1 MKRVGRWTW
10 MLLTL
15 LLLLCASVLAADE
28 KAYIELDETVEAVL
42 TNSDRMNFYL
52 DIPVDGMRMLV
63 DWQSEETCNIYISG
77 KTHDSANT
85 TNADGNTVLGVQKAG
100 EYTVTVYDNS
110 LKQGETR
117 NVRFMLREYK
127 NDEHEPNDVTPTEL
141 HDGDA
146 ISFTLDG
153 GDRDQFAFTTTKPGQ
168 DIALT
173 IGGFSYASRGRFDI
187 QWQNND
193 SLIVEKNGVYYLHT
207 GQPGRYIFTLNGWKN
222 NDSLSI
228 KRTMSV
234 QLLDG
239 DSHELNDTV
248 QTATSLPIG
257 TDETFSLGG
266 LGDEDWF
273 CFEAAPEDGQTKLYT
288 LRLLDFDLENP
299 ENVCYEIYAP
309 DGTVVISETAVS
321 SRHTRVFSCSQQG
334 QYAVRLYPNCRHEYN
349 YVYDVSIQRAALRI
363 RVEEGGD
370 DPYESN
376 DTWLDAAYIEPGQL
390 ISHVLSS
397 GDTDWFCFTA
407 SEDYMTVHIVSN
419 SGGSAGI
426 YTGQELAEY
435 GDDASCI
442 WGGNSNYKSFSNLYW
457 KLGEKG
463 LYYIKLI
470 GGSSE
475 AIRSTTI
482 SLIPPEAIENND
494 AWNRATPLYE
504 DVTQAFDISAYN
516 DTDWFCFT
524 VPEGAPQT
532 LLLNFN
538 TKTELLNPSYSEYV
552 YVKLYPKA
560 YFENRAGTIESDEV
574 RFGQKWNQTRF
585 QWNLDPGIYY
595 MQVKSR
601 NIETSWNWADILKLN
616 VCWKLIPRSSNNS
629 IAAAVPLTEKVWQ
642 DVWQKGYFS
651 IGEHKAGE
659 VVQIQRDEGGNES
672 KNYIYVYDADGKY
685 MKDSYYASFSFQIPA
700 DGVYYLDVPA
710 SAKFSENEPTRT
722 TRVRYYTH
730 NDKIG
735 AAESVT
741 MRPNESV
748 FLDVWF
754 SPDISLSVESEVEN
768 LTYDRE
774 TGYLTAPDTTEGSA
788 DLVFSNGYP
797 EGDERRIEAVTH
809 VIWSENPLSGISIS
823 NAPQSLSV
831 GSSVQLEAAVTP
843 DDYIGRVSWE
853 SSDTSVLRV
862 LSNGKVVAVGQ
873 GEAVITASIGEATS
887 SVTITVTGEQPGES
901 GLTGVSLDRYTLTL
915 YAGEEAEQLT
925 ATLKPEGTE
934 AAIHWTSSNQT
945 AATVSQDGKITPLA
959 AGVTVVTAAA
969 GDYRAS
975 CIVTVQPKRV
985 RVTGIRFDEPT
996 HTLMMGSTVTLQPII
1011 APDDATVKNLTW
1023 VSSDEQTATVSRT
1036 GIVTA
1041 LSVGETTIT
1050 ATTVDGGY
1058 SAEIKIIVTAA
1069 AQLGDVNG
1077 DGYIDAADAL
1087 LCLRASVGL
1096 ITLTPEQEAA
1106 ADVNHDGLIDAGDA
1120 ILILRY
1126 DARLIPSLN

>member
-15 LLLLCASVLAADE
+15 LLLLCTTAFAKTIECGS
-28 KAYIELDETVEAVL
+28 IELEQPVEVTFEDYNTLQYTL
-42 TNSDRMNFYL
+42 TAP
-52 DIPVDGMRMLV
+52 IDGTRVKVEWL
-63 DWQSEETCNIYISG
+63 SENKNDAWLSINYS
-77 KTHDSANT
+77 SASSTDGIFTLKKEKNT
-85 TNADGNTVLGVQKAG
+85 IQVGPTSSNLFPLT
-100 EYTVTVYDNS
+100 
-110 LKQGETR
+110 
-117 NVRFMLREYK
+117 VRFVLHEYR
-127 NDEHEPNDVTPTEL
+127 NDEQEPNDVIPTEL
-141 HDGDA
+141 HDGD
-146 ISFTLDG
+146 SVKFVLDD
-153 GDRDQFAFTTTKPGQ
+153 GDKDCFSITTEKPGQ

-173 IGGFSYASRGRFDI
+173 FSGFYYADRTAFYL
-187 QWQNND
+187 NC
-193 SLIVEKNGVYYLHT
+193 LNGYVDKITGNGTIYLHT
-207 GQPGRYIFTLNGWKN
+207 TEPGTHSF
-222 NDSLSI
+222 SLSS
-228 KRTMSV
+228 MSKSNDV
-234 QLLDG
+234 SRSMEIHLLEG
-239 DSHELNDTV
+239 DENEPNDTKE
-248 QTATSLPIG
+248 TATPLPIG
-257 TDETFSLGG
+257 TDATFSYGG
-266 LGDEDWF
+266 YGDADWF
-273 CFEAAPEDGQTKLYT
+273 SFEAVPEDGQEKLYT
-288 LRLLDFDLENP
+288 LRLLDFDPENP
-299 ENVCYEIYAP
+299 QSVSYTIYAP
-309 DGTVVISETAVS
+309 DGTQIADGIAIS
-321 SRHTRVFSCSQQG
+321 SRHMYTRVFPCSQQG
-334 QYAVRLYPNCRHEYN
+334 QYTIKLLGSRR
-349 YVYDVSIQRAALRI
+349 ALRI

-376 DTWLDAAYIEPGQL
+376 DTWLDAAYIEPGQR
-390 ISHVLSS
+390 ISHVLNS
-397 GDTDWFCFTA
+397 GDTDWFCFTVP
-407 SEDYMTVHIVSN
+407 EDHMTLYFSSDCN
-419 SGGSAGI
+419 GI
-426 YTGQELAEY
+426 ESTLYTGQALAEY
-435 GDDASCI
+435 GDTA
-442 WGGNSNYKSFSNLYW
+442 KSIYTNEYSRFYW

-463 LYYIKLI
+463 LYYIKLK

-475 AIRSTTI
+475 KICSTMI
-482 SLIPPEAIENND
+482 SLLPPDEIEDND
-494 AWNRATPLYE
+494 TWYRATPLYE
-504 DVTQAFDISAYN
+504 DFVQAFDFSAPN
-516 DTDWFCFT
+516 DKEWFRFT
-524 VPEGAPQT
+524 VPEGDPKV
-532 LLLNFN
+532 LLLDA
-538 TKTELLNPSYSEYV
+538 TRTDSSASV
-552 YVKLYPKA
+552 YFYLYREA
-560 YFENRAGTIESDEV
+560 YFNAQDDSMFDSFIVSSSKPTISVRRSWNLEPGTYYLNAKTSSSQRVPTMSIGYKILPQLDNNTIE
-574 RFGQKWNQTRF
+574 T
-585 QWNLDPGIYY
+585 
-595 MQVKSR
+595 
-601 NIETSWNWADILKLN
+601 
-616 VCWKLIPRSSNNS
+616 
-629 IAAAVPLTEKVWQ
+629 AVPLTEKVWQ

-659 VVQIQRDEGGNES
+659 VVQIQRDEGGNEPKS
-672 KNYIYVYDADGKY
+672 NIYVYDTDGK
-685 MKDSYYASFSFQIPA
+685 SIASSGYASFSFQIPA
-700 DGVYYLDVPA
+700 DGVYYLRVPA
-710 SAKFSENEPTRT
+710 SIKFSENEPTRT
-722 TRVRYYTH
+722 TRIRYYTH
-730 NDKIG
+730 NDEIG
-735 AAESVT
+735 AADTIT

-774 TGYLTAPDTTEGSA
+774 TGYLTAPNTPEGSA

-797 EGDERRIEAVTH
+797 EGDEKRVEAVTH
-809 VIWSENPLSGISIS
+809 VIWSENPLSDISIS
-823 NAPQSLSV
+823 NAPQSLPV
-831 GSSVQLEAAVTP
+831 GSSVQLEAAVSP
-843 DDYIGRVSWE
+843 EDYICHISWK

-934 AAIHWTSSNQT
+934 ATIRWTSSNQT
-945 AATVSQDGKITPLA
+945 AATVSQDGKITPLS

>member
-15 LLLLCASVLAADE
+15 LLLLCTTAFAKTIECGS
-28 KAYIELDETVEAVL
+28 IELEQPVEVTIEDDNMLRYILTFPVSGMRVTVEWLSENENDARL
-42 TNSDRMNFYL
+42 YL
-52 DIPVDGMRMLV
+52 NNKSVSSTGGIFTLNK
-63 DWQSEETCNIYISG
+63 E
-77 KTHDSANT
+77 NT
-85 TNADGNTVLGVQKAG
+85 IKLCAAPAAELP
-100 EYTVTVYDNS
+100 VTV
-110 LKQGETR
+110 
-117 NVRFMLREYK
+117 RFALHEYR
-127 NDEHEPNDVTPTEL
+127 NDEQEPNDVIPTEL
-141 HDGDA
+141 HDGD
-146 ISFTLDG
+146 SVKFVLDRGDKDCFTIK
-153 GDRDQFAFTTTKPGQ
+153 TEKPGQ

-173 IGGFSYASRGRFDI
+173 FGGFNYADKTKFNLNWDKTEY
-187 QWQNND
+187 
-193 SLIVEKNGVYYLHT
+193 LISKNGTAFFHATEPGVY
-207 GQPGRYIFTLNGWKN
+207 GF
-222 NDSLSI
+222 SLSI
-228 KRTMSV
+228 TNESKDVSRSMEV
-234 QLLDG
+234 HLLDG
-239 DSHELNDTV
+239 DENELNDTKE
-248 QTATSLPIG
+248 TATPLPIG
-257 TDETFSLGG
+257 TDAAFSIGG
-266 LGDEDWF
+266 INDEDWF
-273 CFEAAPEDGQTKLYT
+273 SFEAVPEEGKSKLYT
-288 LRLLDFDLENP
+288 LRLLDFDFENP
-299 ENVCYEIYAP
+299 ESVCYEIYAP
-309 DGTVVISETAVS
+309 DGTVAVSETAVS

-334 QYAVRLYPNCRHEYN
+334 QYAVRLYLK
-349 YVYDVSIQRAALRI
+349 YVYNSSKYHASIQRAALRI

-390 ISHVLSS
+390 ISHVLPS
-397 GDTDWFCFTA
+397 GDADWFCFTVP
-407 SEDYMTVHIVSN
+407 EDHMTLHVS
-419 SGGSAGI
+419 SDCAGI
-426 YTGQELAEY
+426 MSAVFSGQTLAEDGDSANEIWHKDGY
-435 GDDASCI
+435 GLIA
-442 WGGNSNYKSFSNLYW
+442 KSASNLYW

-463 LYYIKLI
+463 LYYIKLF

-475 AIRSTTI
+475 KIYSTTI
-482 SLIPPEAIENND
+482 SLIPPEAIEDND
-494 AWNRATPLYE
+494 VWYRATPLYE
-504 DVTQAFDISAYN
+504 EVTQAFDISAPN
-516 DTDWFCFT
+516 DPDWFCFT
-524 VPEGAPQT
+524 VPEGSGKT
-532 LLLNFN
+532 LLLDVA
-538 TKTELLNPSYSEYV
+538 KTDTGRQQDRVDFYLYREAYFSGQDDSNICSGFVYTTTQPYSERFSCN
-552 YVKLYPKA
+552 LEP
-560 YFENRAGTIESDEV
+560 GT
-574 RFGQKWNQTRF
+574 
-585 QWNLDPGIYY
+585 YY
-595 MQVKSR
+595 LSL
-601 NIETSWNWADILKLN
+601 E
-616 VCWKLIPRSSNNS
+616 NNS
-629 IAAAVPLTEKVWQ
+629 SSISRIQELSICYKLVPQLDNDTIATAAPLTERVWQ
-642 DVWQKGYFS
+642 DVWQAGYFS
-651 IGEHKAGE
+651 IGERKAGE
-659 VVQIQRDEGGNES
+659 VVQIQYDNRGS
-672 KNYIYVYDADGKY
+672 KPKEFIHVYDADGKEISS
-685 MKDSYYASFSFQIPA
+685 SYRANLNFRIPT
-700 DGVYYLDVPA
+700 DGVYYLKAPECDVNVNA
-710 SAKFSENEPTRT
+710 ENEPMHLAHI
-722 TRVRYYTH
+722 RYYTH

-735 AAESVT
+735 AVESVT

-748 FLDVWF
+748 FLDLWF
-754 SPDISLSVESEVEN
+754 SPDVSFSDKSEAEN
-768 LTYDRE
+768 LTYNWS
-774 TGYLTAPDTTEGSA
+774 TGYLTAPNTPEGSA

-797 EGDERRIEAVTH
+797 EGDEKRVEAVTH
-809 VIWSENPLSGISIS
+809 VIWSENPLSDISIS
-823 NAPQSLSV
+823 NAPQSLPV

-862 LSNGKVVAVGQ
+862 LSNGMVAAVGQ
-873 GEAVITASIGEATS
+873 GKAVITASVGSAS
-887 SVTITVTGEQPGES
+887 ASLPITVSAKQPSEF

-934 AAIHWTSSNQT
+934 ATIRWTSSNQT
-945 AATVSQDGKITPLA
+945 AATVSQDGKVTPLS

>member
-15 LLLLCASVLAADE
+15 LLLLCGTVFAANE
-28 KAYIELDETVEAVL
+28 KTYIELDQPVEL
-42 TNSDRMNFYL
+42 TFSDSVSRYELYL
-52 DIPVDGMRMLV
+52 DVPVAGTRLLLDSQSF
-63 DWQSEETCNIYISG
+63 DWNSNSTGFYIGGSNSAYVAG
-77 KTHDSANT
+77 KRIFSVNE
-85 TNADGNTVLGVQKAG
+85 AG
-100 EYTVTVYDNS
+100 EQLVLVSYYN
-110 LKQGETR
+110 LKQGETQ
-117 NVRFMLREYK
+117 NVQFTLREYK
-127 NDEHEPNDVTPTEL
+127 NDAQEPNDVTPTEL

-187 QWQNND
+187 QWQNNN

-207 GQPGRYIFTLNGWKN
+207 GQPGRYIFTLNGRN

-273 CFEAAPEDGQTKLYT
+273 CFEAAPEDGQAKLYT
-288 LRLLDFDLENP
+288 LRLLDFDFENP

-309 DGTVVISETAVS
+309 DGTVVASKTEVS

-334 QYAVRLYPNCRHEYN
+334 QYAVRLYPKYQYN
-349 YVYDVSIQRAALRI
+349 ASVQRAALRI
-363 RVEEGGD
+363 RVEEGGA

-397 GDTDWFCFTA
+397 GDADWFCFTVP
-407 SEDYMTVHIVSN
+407 EDHMTLHVS
-419 SGGSAGI
+419 SDCKGRAMV
-426 YTGQELAEY
+426 YTGQALAEAGE
-435 GDDASCI
+435 GDNGI
-442 WGGNSNYKSFSNLYW
+442 WEENYPKSAANLYW
-457 KLGEKG
+457 KLDEKG
-463 LYYIKLI
+463 LYYIKLY

-475 AIRSTTI
+475 KIRSTTI
-482 SLIPPEAIENND
+482 SLIPPEAIEDND
-494 AWNRATPLYE
+494 TWYRATPLYE
-504 DVTQAFDISAYN
+504 EVTQAFDIYASN

-524 VPEGAPQT
+524 VPEDSQKV
-532 LLLNFN
+532 LLLNVA
-538 TKTELLNPSYSEYV
+538 KTDTGDTYEHVNFS
-552 YVKLYPKA
+552 LYRKA
-560 YFENRAGTIESDEV
+560 YFENQDDGSVEGFSMYS
-574 RFGQKWNQTRF
+574 GKQPGLQKYF
-585 QWNLDPGIYY
+585 WNLEPGTYY
-595 MQVKSR
+595 LSAYYDSSYVSR
-601 NIETSWNWADILKLN
+601 VQKLSI
-616 VCWKLIPRSSNNS
+616 CYKLVPQLNNDT
-629 IAAAVPLTEKVWQ
+629 IAAAAPLTEKVWQ
-642 DVWQKGYFS
+642 DVWQTGYFS

-659 VVQIQRDEGGNES
+659 IVQIQRDEGGS
-672 KNYIYVYDADGKY
+672 KPNDSIYVYDADAQIIT
-685 MKDSYYASFSFQIPA
+685 SSRRANFSFRVPA
-700 DGVYYLDVPA
+700 DGVYYLYVPA
-710 SAKFSENEPTRT
+710 SVKYSENESVRT

-730 NDKIG
+730 NDEIG
-735 AAESVT
+735 AVESVT
-741 MRPNESV
+741 MRPNESA
-748 FLDVWF
+748 FLDLWF
-754 SPDISLSVESEVEN
+754 SADTKLSVKSEVEN
-768 LTYDRE
+768 LTYDLE
-774 TGYLTAPDTTEGSA
+774 TGYLTTPDTPEGNA

-797 EGDERRIEAVTH
+797 EGDERWIEAVMH
-809 VIWSENPLSGISIS
+809 VIWSEKMLSDVSIS

-831 GSSVQLEAAVTP
+831 GSSAQLEAAVTP
-843 DDYIGRVSWE
+843 DDYIGHICWE

-873 GEAVITASIGEATS
+873 GEAVITASIGECTS

-934 AAIHWTSSNQT
+934 ATIRWTSSNQT
-945 AATVSQDGKITPLA
+945 AATVSQDGKVTPLS

-975 CIVTVQPKRV
+975 CIVTVQPERV

-1106 ADVNHDGLIDAGDA
+1106 ADVNHDGLVDAGDA

-1126 DARLIPSLN
+1126 DARLIPNLN

>member
-1 MKRVGRWTW
+1 MKQVGRWTW

-15 LLLLCASVLAADE
+15 LLLLCGTVLAAAPE
-28 KAYIELDETVEAVL
+28 RTSIELEQPIEMTFEEDGIFRYTL
-42 TNSDRMNFYL
+42 TAP
-52 DIPVDGMRMLV
+52 IDGMR
-63 DWQSEETCNIYISG
+63 
-77 KTHDSANT
+77 
-85 TNADGNTVLGVQKAG
+85 VQVEWLTESKDF
-100 EYTVTVYDNS
+100 TS
-110 LKQGETR
+110 LKIAGRTAYGTNGIYNLGEHGEKNVDLSASSSAKFPMT
-117 NVRFMLREYK
+117 VRFVLHEYR
-127 NDEHEPNDVTPTEL
+127 NDEQEPNDVIPTEL
-141 HDGDA
+141 HDGDIVKFA
-146 ISFTLDG
+146 LDYSDWDSFVI
-153 GDRDQFAFTTTKPGQ
+153 TTDKPGQ
-168 DIALT
+168 DISLT
-173 IGGFSYASRGRFDI
+173 FGGFNYADRTVFRLHWNGSYDI
-187 QWQNND
+187 Q
-193 SLIVEKNGVYYLHT
+193 KNGTIFLHT
-207 GQPGRYIFTLNGWKN
+207 AQPGAHHFDLDMTASKDISRSMEI
-222 NDSLSI
+222 
-228 KRTMSV
+228 R
-234 QLLDG
+234 LLDG
-239 DSHELNDTV
+239 DENELNDTKE
-248 QTATSLPIG
+248 TATPLPIG
-257 TDETFSLGG
+257 TDAAFSIGG
-266 LGDEDWF
+266 IGDADWF
-273 CFEAAPEDGQTKLYT
+273 SFEAVPEEGQSKFYT
-288 LRLLDFDLENP
+288 LRLL
-299 ENVCYEIYAP
+299 NVEPGKTEEITYEVYAP
-309 DGTVVISETAVS
+309 DGTVVASKVISPRH
-321 SRHTRVFSCSQQG
+321 SRILSCSQQG
-334 QYAVRLYPNCRHEYN
+334 QYTIKLSAKGSN
-349 YVYDVSIQRAALRI
+349 IQRVPLRI

-390 ISHVLSS
+390 ISHVL
-397 GDTDWFCFTA
+397 
-407 SEDYMTVHIVSN
+407 N
-419 SGGSAGI
+419 SG
-426 YTGQELAEY
+426 
-435 GDDASCI
+435 
-442 WGGNSNYKSFSNLYW
+442 
-457 KLGEKG
+457 
-463 LYYIKLI
+463 
-470 GGSSE
+470 
-475 AIRSTTI
+475 
-482 SLIPPEAIENND
+482 
-494 AWNRATPLYE
+494 
-504 DVTQAFDISAYN
+504 

-524 VPEGAPQT
+524 VPEDHMTLHVSSDCAGIQAMVYTGQALVEYGDKAKSVWHEDSFGRKSASNFYWKFEEKGLYYIELTGGSSERICSTTISLIPPEEIEDNDVWYHATPLYEDFTQAFDISALNDMDWFRFT
-532 LLLNFN
+532 VPEGDQKVLLLNVS
-538 TKTELLNPSYSEYV
+538 KTDTGKKGDPV
-552 YVKLYPKA
+552 YFKLYREA
-560 YFENRAGTIESDEV
+560 YFDNQDDGSLYKFDIASSTSKTTKNYAWDLEPGTYYLSVGNTRSTSSPSRI
-574 RFGQKWNQTRF
+574 QKF
-585 QWNLDPGIYY
+585 
-595 MQVKSR
+595 
-601 NIETSWNWADILKLN
+601 NIHYKLA
-616 VCWKLIPRSSNNS
+616 PRLNNDT
-629 IAAAVPLTEKVWQ
+629 IATAAPLTEEEWQ

-659 VVQIQRDEGGNES
+659 VVQIQRDEGGDRLGE
-672 KNYIYVYDADGKY
+672 YTVIYNADGQSIAST
-685 MKDSYYASFSFQIPA
+685 DNGSYSFRIPT
-700 DGVYYLDVPA
+700 DGVYYLRVPA
-710 SAKFSENEPTRT
+710 SVKFSENEPTRT

-730 NDKIG
+730 NDEIG
-735 AAESVT
+735 AADTIT

-774 TGYLTAPDTTEGSA
+774 TGYLTAPNTPEGSA

-797 EGDERRIEAVTH
+797 EGDEKRVEAVTH
-809 VIWSENPLSGISIS
+809 VIWSENPLSDISIS
-823 NAPQSLSV
+823 NAPQSLPV
-831 GSSVQLEAAVTP
+831 GSSVQLEAAVSP
-843 DDYIGRVSWE
+843 EDYICHISWK

-934 AAIHWTSSNQT
+934 ATIRWTSSNQT
-945 AATVSQDGKITPLA
+945 AATVSQDGKITPLS

-1087 LCLRASVGL
+1087 LCLRTSVGL
-1096 ITLTPEQEAA
+1096 IMLTPEQEAA

>member
-1 MKRVGRWTW
+1 MFRFA
-10 MLLTL
+10 L
-15 LLLLCASVLAADE
+15 
-28 KAYIELDETVEAVL
+28 
-42 TNSDRMNFYL
+42 
-52 DIPVDGMRMLV
+52 
-63 DWQSEETCNIYISG
+63 
-77 KTHDSANT
+77 H
-85 TNADGNTVLGVQKAG
+85 
-100 EYTVTVYDNS
+100 EY
-110 LKQGETR
+110 R
-117 NVRFMLREYK
+117 
-127 NDEHEPNDVTPTEL
+127 NDEQEPNDVIPTEL
-141 HDGDA
+141 HDGD
-146 ISFTLDG
+146 SVKFVLDG
-153 GDRDQFAFTTTKPGQ
+153 GDTDRFTITTEKPGQ

-173 IGGFSYASRGRFDI
+173 FSGFNYADRTAFSLFWNRGWKI
-187 QWQNND
+187 
-193 SLIVEKNGVYYLHT
+193 EKNGTVFLHA
-207 GQPGRYIFTLNGWKN
+207 GEPGAYQF
-222 NDSLSI
+222 SLYKSGSGEI
-228 KRTMSV
+228 SRSLEIH
-234 QLLDG
+234 LLDG
-239 DSHELNDTV
+239 DENELNDTKE
-248 QTATSLPIG
+248 TATPLPIG
-257 TDETFSLGG
+257 TDAAFSIGG
-266 LGDEDWF
+266 INDEDWF
-273 CFEAAPEDGQTKLYT
+273 SFEAVPEDGQAKLYT
-288 LRLLDFDLENP
+288 LRLLDFDFENP
-299 ENVCYEIYAP
+299 EIVCYEIYAP
-309 DGTVVISETAVS
+309 DGNVVVPETEIS
-321 SRHTRVFSCSQQG
+321 SRHARVLSCSQQG
-334 QYAVRLYPNCRHEYN
+334 QYAVRLYPKEKYDYYSEKYN
-349 YVYDVSIQRAALRI
+349 VSIQRAALRI

-475 AIRSTTI
+475 KICSTMI
-482 SLIPPEAIENND
+482 SLLPLDEIEDND
-494 AWNRATPLYE
+494 VWYRATPLYE
-504 DVTQAFDISAYN
+504 DFTQAFDISAHN
-516 DTDWFCFT
+516 DMDWFRFT
-524 VPEGAPQT
+524 VPEGDQKV
-532 LLLNFN
+532 LRLNVS
-538 TKTELLNPSYSEYV
+538 KTDTGEQYEYMYFELYRE
-552 YVKLYPKA
+552 A
-560 YFENRAGTIESDEV
+560 YFDNQDDGSLYKFDIASSTSKTTKNYAWDLEPGTYYLSVGNTRSTSSPSRI
-574 RFGQKWNQTRF
+574 QKF
-585 QWNLDPGIYY
+585 
-595 MQVKSR
+595 
-601 NIETSWNWADILKLN
+601 NIHYKLA
-616 VCWKLIPRSSNNS
+616 PRLNNDT
-629 IAAAVPLTEKVWQ
+629 IATAAPLTEEEWQ

-659 VVQIQRDEGGNES
+659 VVQIQRDEGGDRLGE
-672 KNYIYVYDADGKY
+672 YTVIYNADGQSIAST
-685 MKDSYYASFSFQIPA
+685 DNGSYSFRIPT
-700 DGVYYLDVPA
+700 DGVYYLRVPA
-710 SAKFSENEPTRT
+710 SVKFSENEPTRT

-730 NDKIG
+730 NDEIG
-735 AAESVT
+735 AADTIT

-774 TGYLTAPDTTEGSA
+774 TGYLTAPNTPEGSA

-797 EGDERRIEAVTH
+797 EGDEKRVEAVTH
-809 VIWSENPLSGISIS
+809 VIWSENPLSDISIS
-823 NAPQSLSV
+823 NAPQSLPV
-831 GSSVQLEAAVTP
+831 GSSVQLEAAVSP
-843 DDYIGRVSWE
+843 EDYICHISWK

-934 AAIHWTSSNQT
+934 ATIRWTSSNQT
-945 AATVSQDGKITPLA
+945 AATVSQDGKITPLS

-969 GDYRAS
+969 VDYRAS

-1087 LCLRASVGL
+1087 LCLRTSVGL
-1096 ITLTPEQEAA
+1096 IMLTPEQEAA

>member
-15 LLLLCASVLAADE
+15 LLLLCGTVLAANA
-28 KAYIELDETVEAVL
+28 KTYIELDKPVEETL
-42 TNSDRMNFYL
+42 TSTWNSRDRYL
-52 DIPVDGMRMLV
+52 NVPVDGMRIMV
-63 DWQSEETCNIYISG
+63 DWQSEDTCDIFMKGCGSSYVQD
-77 KTHDSANT
+77 KLVFSA
-85 TNADGNTVLGVQKAG
+85 KEAG
-100 EYTVTVYDNS
+100 EYYVDIHDYS
-110 LKQGETR
+110 LKDGAKKDI
-117 NVRFMLREYK
+117 RFTLHEYK
-127 NDEHEPNDVTPTEL
+127 NDAQEPNDVIPTEL

-153 GDRDQFAFTTTKPGQ
+153 GDRDKFAITTTKSGQ

-173 IGGFSYASRGRFDI
+173 IGGFSYASRDTFDI
-187 QWQNND
+187 EWQDNAGRV
-193 SLIVEKNGVYYLHT
+193 VEKNGVYYLHA
-207 GQPGRYIFTLNGWKN
+207 GQPGRYIFTLKERSNR
-222 NDSLSI
+222 SPSI
-228 KRTMSV
+228 TRTMSV

-239 DSHELNDTV
+239 DGHELNDTA
-248 QTATSLPIG
+248 QTATPLPIG
-257 TDETFSLGG
+257 TDETFTLGG
-266 LGDEDWF
+266 IGDEDWF

-321 SRHTRVFSCSQQG
+321 SRHARVLSCSQQG
-334 QYAVRLYPNCRHEYN
+334 QYAVRLYPK
-349 YVYDVSIQRAALRI
+349 YVYNSSKYYASIQRAALRI

-390 ISHVLSS
+390 VSHVLSS
-397 GDTDWFCFTA
+397 GDTDWFCFTVPEDHMTLHVSSDCAGVFA
-407 SEDYMTVHIVSN
+407 SV
-419 SGGSAGI
+419 
-426 YTGQELAEY
+426 YTGQDLAEY
-435 GDDASCI
+435 GESAKTI
-442 WGGNSNYKSFSNLYW
+442 WSETSKRANNLYW
-457 KLGEKG
+457 KLDEKG
-463 LYYIKLI
+463 LYYIRLSN
-470 GGSSE
+470 GSSE
-475 AIRSTTI
+475 KICSTTI
-482 SLIPPEAIENND
+482 SLIPPEAIEDND
-494 AWNRATPLYE
+494 AWYRATPLYE
-504 DVTQAFDISAYN
+504 EFTQAFDISAPN
-516 DTDWFCFT
+516 DIDWFCFT
-524 VPEGAPQT
+524 VPEGSLIT
-532 LLLNFN
+532 LLLNI
-538 TKTELLNPSYSEYV
+538 TKVESGSGSSGV
-552 YVKLYPKA
+552 SLYRKA
-560 YFENRAGTIESDEV
+560 YFDGQDDKCIQWWGTYEGSTMKANALE
-574 RFGQKWNQTRF
+574 
-585 QWNLDPGIYY
+585 PGIYY
-595 MQVKSR
+595 
-601 NIETSWNWADILKLN
+601 LKVAAHSFENRQKFSICYKLVPQLN
-616 VCWKLIPRSSNNS
+616 NDT
-629 IAAAVPLTEKVWQ
+629 IAAATSLTERVWQ
-642 DVWQKGYFS
+642 AVWQTGYFS

-659 VVQIQRDEGGNES
+659 VVQIQRDEGGNEP
-672 KNYIYVYDADGKY
+672 KNNIYVYDADGKRIE
-685 MKDSYYASFSFQIPA
+685 SSGYASFSFRIPA
-700 DGVYYLDVPA
+700 DGVYFLKIPEFDIHLNA
-710 SAKFSENEPTRT
+710 ENEPMRT
-722 TRVRYYTH
+722 MRIRYYTH

-735 AAESVT
+735 AAESIA

-748 FLDVWF
+748 FLDLWF
-754 SPDISLSVESEVEN
+754 SPEISSRLEVESEDEA
-768 LTYDRE
+768 LTYDSK
-774 TGYLTAPDTTEGSA
+774 TGYLTAPNTPEGSA

-809 VIWSENPLSGISIS
+809 VIWSENPLSDISIS
-823 NAPQSLSV
+823 NAPQSLPV

-853 SSDTSVLRV
+853 SSDPSVLRV

-934 AAIHWTSSNQT
+934 ATIRWTSSNQT
-945 AATVSQDGKITPLA
+945 AATVSQDGKVTPLA
-959 AGVTVVTAAA
+959 AGITVVTAAA

-1087 LCLRASVGL
+1087 LCLRTSVGL
-1096 ITLTPEQEAA
+1096 IMLTPEQEAA

>member
-15 LLLLCASVLAADE
+15 LLLLCTTAFAKTIECGS
-28 KAYIELDETVEAVL
+28 IELEQPVEVTFDAYNTLQYTL
-42 TNSDRMNFYL
+42 TAP
-52 DIPVDGMRMLV
+52 IDGTRVKVEWL
-63 DWQSEETCNIYISG
+63 SENKNDAWLTINYS
-77 KTHDSANT
+77 SASSTDGIFTLKKEKNT
-85 TNADGNTVLGVQKAG
+85 IQVGPASSNLFPLT
-100 EYTVTVYDNS
+100 
-110 LKQGETR
+110 
-117 NVRFMLREYK
+117 VRFALHEYR
-127 NDEHEPNDVTPTEL
+127 NDEQEPNDVIPTEL
-141 HDGDA
+141 HDGD
-146 ISFTLDG
+146 SVKFVLDG
-153 GDRDQFAFTTTKPGQ
+153 GDTDRFTITTEKPGQ

-173 IGGFSYASRGRFDI
+173 FSGFNYADRTAFSLFWNRGWKI
-187 QWQNND
+187 
-193 SLIVEKNGVYYLHT
+193 EKNGTVFLHA
-207 GQPGRYIFTLNGWKN
+207 GEPGAYQF
-222 NDSLSI
+222 SLYKSGSGEI
-228 KRTMSV
+228 SRSLEIH
-234 QLLDG
+234 LLDG
-239 DSHELNDTV
+239 DENELNDTKE
-248 QTATSLPIG
+248 TATPLPIG
-257 TDETFSLGG
+257 TDAAFSIGG
-266 LGDEDWF
+266 INDEDWF
-273 CFEAAPEDGQTKLYT
+273 SFEAVPEDGQAKLYT
-288 LRLLDFDLENP
+288 LRLLDFDFENP
-299 ENVCYEIYAP
+299 EIVCYEIYAP
-309 DGTVVISETAVS
+309 DGNVVVPETEIS
-321 SRHTRVFSCSQQG
+321 SRHARVLSCSQQG
-334 QYAVRLYPNCRHEYN
+334 QYAVRLYPKEKYDYYSEKYN
-349 YVYDVSIQRAALRI
+349 VSIQRAALRI

-475 AIRSTTI
+475 KICSTMI
-482 SLIPPEAIENND
+482 SLLPLDEIEDND
-494 AWNRATPLYE
+494 VWYRATPLYE
-504 DVTQAFDISAYN
+504 DFTQAFDISAHN
-516 DTDWFCFT
+516 DMDWFRFT
-524 VPEGAPQT
+524 VPEGDQKV
-532 LLLNFN
+532 LRLNVS
-538 TKTELLNPSYSEYV
+538 KTDTGEQYEYMYFELYRE
-552 YVKLYPKA
+552 A
-560 YFENRAGTIESDEV
+560 YFDNQDDGSLYKFDIASSTSKTTKNYAWDLEPGTYYLSVGNTRSTSSPSRI
-574 RFGQKWNQTRF
+574 QKF
-585 QWNLDPGIYY
+585 
-595 MQVKSR
+595 
-601 NIETSWNWADILKLN
+601 NIHYKLA
-616 VCWKLIPRSSNNS
+616 PRLNNDT
-629 IAAAVPLTEKVWQ
+629 IATAAPLTEEEWQ

-659 VVQIQRDEGGNES
+659 VVQIQRDEGGDRLGE
-672 KNYIYVYDADGKY
+672 YTVIYNSDGQSIAST
-685 MKDSYYASFSFQIPA
+685 DNGSYSFRIPT
-700 DGVYYLDVPA
+700 DGVYYLRVPA
-710 SAKFSENEPTRT
+710 SVKFSENEPTRT

-730 NDKIG
+730 NDEIG
-735 AAESVT
+735 AADTIT

-774 TGYLTAPDTTEGSA
+774 TGYLTAPNTPEGSA

-797 EGDERRIEAVTH
+797 EGDEKRVEAVTH
-809 VIWSENPLSGISIS
+809 VIWSENPLSDISIS
-823 NAPQSLSV
+823 NAPQSLPV
-831 GSSVQLEAAVTP
+831 GSSVQLEAAVSP
-843 DDYIGRVSWE
+843 EDYICHISWK

-934 AAIHWTSSNQT
+934 ATIRWTSSNQT
-945 AATVSQDGKITPLA
+945 AATVSQDGKITPLS

-1087 LCLRASVGL
+1087 LCLRTSVGL
-1096 ITLTPEQEAA
+1096 IMLTPEQEAA

>member
-15 LLLLCASVLAADE
+15 LLLLCTTAFAKTIECGS
-28 KAYIELDETVEAVL
+28 IELEQPVEVALVSYDAYQYTL
-42 TNSDRMNFYL
+42 TAPIDGTRVKVEWLSDNKHLVKLYINGEQVSTTGGFYTL
-52 DIPVDGMRMLV
+52 HKENTIKVSPASSNLIPL
-63 DWQSEETCNIYISG
+63 T
-77 KTHDSANT
+77 
-85 TNADGNTVLGVQKAG
+85 
-100 EYTVTVYDNS
+100 
-110 LKQGETR
+110 
-117 NVRFMLREYK
+117 VRFVLHEHK
-127 NDEHEPNDVTPTEL
+127 NDEQEPNDVIPTEL
-141 HDGDA
+141 HDGD
-146 ISFTLDG
+146 SVKFVLDY
-153 GDRDQFAFTTTKPGQ
+153 GDKDWFSIKTEKPGQ

-173 IGGFSYASRGRFDI
+173 FSGFYYADKASFYLRG
-187 QWQNND
+187 NNAFCTID
-193 SLIVEKNGVYYLHT
+193 KNGTVFLHAGEPGAYQFYLSKSGSGEISRSMEIH
-207 GQPGRYIFTLNGWKN
+207 
-222 NDSLSI
+222 
-228 KRTMSV
+228 
-234 QLLDG
+234 LLVDG
-239 DSHELNDTV
+239 DENELNDTKE
-248 QTATSLPIG
+248 TATPLPIG
-257 TDETFSLGG
+257 TDAAFSIGG
-266 LGDEDWF
+266 IGDEDWF
-273 CFEAAPEDGQTKLYT
+273 SFEAVPEEGQSKLYT
-288 LRLLDFDLENP
+288 LRLL
-299 ENVCYEIYAP
+299 NVEPGKTEEINYEVYAP
-309 DGTVVISETAVS
+309 DGTVVASEVVS
-321 SRHTRVFSCSQQG
+321 PRHSRILSCNQQG
-334 QYAVRLYPNCRHEYN
+334 QYTIKLSAKGTN
-349 YVYDVSIQRAALRI
+349 IQRAALRI

-376 DTWLDAAYIEPGQL
+376 DTWLDAVYIEPGQL

-397 GDTDWFCFTA
+397 GDTDWFCFTVP
-407 SEDYMTVHIVSN
+407 EDYMTVHIVSD

-435 GDDASCI
+435 GDDANCI
-442 WGGNSNYKSFSNLYW
+442 WGGKSNYKGSSNLYW
-457 KLGEKG
+457 KLREKG

-482 SLIPPEAIENND
+482 SLIPPKEIENND
-494 AWNRATPLYE
+494 TWYRATPLYE
-504 DVTQAFDISAYN
+504 DVTQAFDISADN

-538 TKTELLNPSYSEYV
+538 TKTELLNTSYSEYV
-552 YVKLYPKA
+552 SVKLYPKA
-560 YFENRAGTIESDEV
+560 YFENQAGMIKSDQV
-574 RFGQKWNQTRF
+574 RIGQKWNQTRF
-585 QWNLDPGIYY
+585 QWNLEPGIYY

-601 NIETSWNWADILKLN
+601 SVDSSWNWADILKLN
-616 VCWKLIPRSSNNS
+616 VCWKLIPRSSNDS
-629 IAAAVPLTEKVWQ
+629 IAAAAPLTEKVWQ
-642 DVWQKGYFS
+642 DVWQEGYFS

-659 VVQIQRDEGGNES
+659 IIQIQRDEGGDS
-672 KNYIYVYDADGKY
+672 LGGFTSIYDADGKFVT
-685 MKDSYYASFSFQIPA
+685 DFDCGNFSFRIPA
-700 DGVYYLDVPA
+700 DGVYYFSVPA
-710 SAKFSENEPTRT
+710 SIKSSENAPMRT

-748 FLDVWF
+748 FLDLWF
-754 SPDISLSVESEVEN
+754 SPEISSRWEVEFKDEA
-768 LTYDRE
+768 LTYDSK
-774 TGYLTAPDTTEGSA
+774 TGYLTAPNTPEGGA

-797 EGDERRIEAVTH
+797 EGDEKRVEAVTH
-809 VIWSENPLSGISIS
+809 VIWSENPLSDFSIS
-823 NAPQSLSV
+823 NAPQSLPI

-934 AAIHWTSSNQT
+934 ATIRWTSSNQT
-945 AATVSQDGKITPLA
+945 AATVSQDGKVTPLS

>member
-15 LLLLCASVLAADE
+15 LLLLCTTAFAKTIECGS
-28 KAYIELDETVEAVL
+28 IELEQPVEVTLVGYNGYQYTL
-42 TNSDRMNFYL
+42 TAP
-52 DIPVDGMRMLV
+52 IDGMRVKVEWL
-63 DWQSEETCNIYISG
+63 SENEDAVQMKINGDIVSSTGEIYTLKEKNTIS
-77 KTHDSANT
+77 
-85 TNADGNTVLGVQKAG
+85 LGVKSPG
-100 EYTVTVYDNS
+100 VTV
-110 LKQGETR
+110 
-117 NVRFMLREYK
+117 RFVLHEHK
-127 NDEHEPNDVTPTEL
+127 NDEQEPNDVIPTEL
-141 HDGDA
+141 HDGD
-146 ISFTLDG
+146 SVKFVLDY
-153 GDRDQFAFTTTKPGQ
+153 GDKDWFSIKTEKPGQ

-173 IGGFSYASRGRFDI
+173 FSGFYYADRGSFYLSGDNANCTIDENGTVFLHAGEPGTYRFCLFMWQSKISRSMEI
-187 QWQNND
+187 
-193 SLIVEKNGVYYLHT
+193 H
-207 GQPGRYIFTLNGWKN
+207 
-222 NDSLSI
+222 
-228 KRTMSV
+228 
-234 QLLDG
+234 LLDG
-239 DSHELNDTV
+239 DENELNDTEE
-248 QTATSLPIG
+248 TATPLPIG
-257 TDETFSLGG
+257 TDGTFTIGG
-266 LGDEDWF
+266 IGDEDWF
-273 CFEAAPEDGQTKLYT
+273 SFEAAPEEGQSKIYT
-288 LRLLDFDLENP
+288 LRLLGFDPANP
-299 ENVCYEIYAP
+299 QGVSYEIYAP
-309 DGTVVISETAVS
+309 DGTKITGAGTS
-321 SRHTRVFSCSQQG
+321 SRHSRVFSCSQQG
-334 QYAVRLYPNCRHEYN
+334 QYKIKLTSGYY
-349 YVYDVSIQRAALRI
+349 IQRTPLRI

-376 DTWLDAAYIEPGQL
+376 DSWLDAAYIEPGQL

-397 GDTDWFCFTA
+397 GD
-407 SEDYMTVHIVSN
+407 V
-419 SGGSAGI
+419 
-426 YTGQELAEY
+426 
-435 GDDASCI
+435 
-442 WGGNSNYKSFSNLYW
+442 
-457 KLGEKG
+457 
-463 LYYIKLI
+463 
-470 GGSSE
+470 
-475 AIRSTTI
+475 
-482 SLIPPEAIENND
+482 
-494 AWNRATPLYE
+494 
-504 DVTQAFDISAYN
+504 
-516 DTDWFCFT
+516 DWFCFT
-524 VPEGAPQT
+524 VPEDHMTLHVSSDCTGVSADVYNGQVLVEGGSSVVWSGKNANNLYWKLDEKGLYYIRLSGGSSEKICSTMISLLPPDEIEDNDVWYRATPIYEDFVQAFDISASNDTEWFRFTVPEGATQKW
-532 LLLNFN
+532 LLDI
-538 TKTELLNPSYSEYV
+538 TGTGSGSYASFS
-552 YVKLYPKA
+552 LYREA
-560 YFENRAGTIESDEV
+560 YFNAQDDSSLYNFSVSSSISKPTISARRFCNLEPGT
-574 RFGQKWNQTRF
+574 
-585 QWNLDPGIYY
+585 YY
-595 MQVKSR
+595 LRVSSGRRIPTLNICYKLVPQLG
-601 NIETSWNWADILKLN
+601 NNAIET
-616 VCWKLIPRSSNNS
+616 
-629 IAAAVPLTEKVWQ
+629 AVPMTEKVWQ
-642 DVWQKGYFS
+642 DVRQSGYFS
-651 IGEHKAGE
+651 IGEHKSGE
-659 VVQIQRDEGGNES
+659 VVQIQRDEGGS
-672 KNYIYVYDADGKY
+672 KPDKSIDVYDADGK
-685 MKDSYYASFSFQIPA
+685 SIASSGYASFSFRVPA
-700 DGVYYLDVPA
+700 DGVYYLEVPA
-710 SAKFSENEPTRT
+710 SINLSENEPIRT

-730 NDKIG
+730 NDEIG
-735 AAESVT
+735 AADTIT
-741 MRPNESV
+741 MLPNESV
-748 FLDVWF
+748 FLDLWF
-754 SPDISLSVESEVEN
+754 SPEVFNRLKVESEDEA
-768 LTYDRE
+768 LTYDLK
-774 TGYLTAPDTTEGSA
+774 TGYLTAPNTPEGSA

-797 EGDERRIEAVTH
+797 EGDEKRVEAVTH

-831 GSSVQLEAAVTP
+831 GSSMQLEAAVTP
-843 DDYIGRVSWE
+843 NDYIGRVSWE

-934 AAIHWTSSNQT
+934 ATIRWTSSNQT
-945 AATVSQDGKITPLA
+945 AATVSQDGKVTPLS

-1036 GIVTA
+1036 DIVTA

>member
-15 LLLLCASVLAADE
+15 LLLLCTTAFAKTIECGS
-28 KAYIELDETVEAVL
+28 IELEQPIEMTFEEDGIFRYTL
-42 TNSDRMNFYL
+42 TAP
-52 DIPVDGMRMLV
+52 IDGMR
-63 DWQSEETCNIYISG
+63 
-77 KTHDSANT
+77 
-85 TNADGNTVLGVQKAG
+85 VQVEWLTESKDF
-100 EYTVTVYDNS
+100 TS
-110 LKQGETR
+110 LKIAGRTAYGTNGIYNLGERGEKNVDLSTSSSAKLPMT
-117 NVRFMLREYK
+117 VRFVLHEYR
-127 NDEHEPNDVTPTEL
+127 NDEQEPNDVIPTEL
-141 HDGDA
+141 HDGDIVKFA
-146 ISFTLDG
+146 LDYSDWDSFVI
-153 GDRDQFAFTTTKPGQ
+153 TTDKPGQ
-168 DIALT
+168 DISLT
-173 IGGFSYASRGRFDI
+173 FGGFNYADRTVFRLHWNGSYDI
-187 QWQNND
+187 Q
-193 SLIVEKNGVYYLHT
+193 KNGTIFLHT
-207 GQPGRYIFTLNGWKN
+207 AQPGAYHFALDMTAAKDISRSMEI
-222 NDSLSI
+222 
-228 KRTMSV
+228 R
-234 QLLDG
+234 LLDG
-239 DSHELNDTV
+239 DENELNDTKE
-248 QTATSLPIG
+248 TATPLPIG
-257 TDETFSLGG
+257 TDAAFSIGG
-266 LGDEDWF
+266 IGDADWF
-273 CFEAAPEDGQTKLYT
+273 SFEAVPEEGQSKFYT
-288 LRLLDFDLENP
+288 LRLL
-299 ENVCYEIYAP
+299 NVEPGKTEGITYEVYAP
-309 DGTVVISETAVS
+309 DGTVVASKVIYPRH
-321 SRHTRVFSCSQQG
+321 SRILPCRQQG
-334 QYAVRLYPNCRHEYN
+334 QYTIKLSAIGSN
-349 YVYDVSIQRAALRI
+349 IQRAPLRI

-390 ISHVLSS
+390 ISHVLNS
-397 GDTDWFCFTA
+397 GDTDWYCFTVP
-407 SEDYMTVHIVSN
+407 EDHMTLHVS
-419 SGGSAGI
+419 SDCAGI
-426 YTGQELAEY
+426 QAMVYTGQALVEY
-435 GDDASCI
+435 GDKA
-442 WGGNSNYKSFSNLYW
+442 KSVWHEDSFGRKSASNLYW
-457 KLGEKG
+457 KFEEKG
-463 LYYIKLI
+463 LYYIELT

-475 AIRSTTI
+475 RICSTTI
-482 SLIPPEAIENND
+482 SLIPPEEIEDND
-494 AWNRATPLYE
+494 VWYHATPLYE
-504 DVTQAFDISAYN
+504 DFTQAFDISALN
-516 DTDWFCFT
+516 DMDWFRFT
-524 VPEGAPQT
+524 VPEGDQKV
-532 LLLNFN
+532 LLLNVS
-538 TKTELLNPSYSEYV
+538 KTDTGKKGDPV
-552 YVKLYPKA
+552 YFKLYREA
-560 YFENRAGTIESDEV
+560 YFDNQDDGSLYEFDIESSTSKTTENYAWDLEPGTYYLLAKYNKS
-574 RFGQKWNQTRF
+574 FDFFTRV
-585 QWNLDPGIYY
+585 Q
-595 MQVKSR
+595 
-601 NIETSWNWADILKLN
+601 KLN
-616 VCWKLIPRSSNNS
+616 ICYKLVSHLNNNT
-629 IAAAVPLTEKVWQ
+629 IATASPLKEREWQ
-642 DVWQKGYFS
+642 DVWRQWGYFS

-659 VVQIQRDEGGNES
+659 VVQIQHDEGGS
-672 KNYIYVYDADGKY
+672 KPDGSIDVYDADGKRITY
-685 MKDSYYASFSFQIPA
+685 SFDANFSFRIPA
-700 DGVYYLDVPA
+700 DGVYYLEVPA
-710 SAKFSENEPTRT
+710 SIKFSENEPTRT

-748 FLDVWF
+748 FLDLWF
-754 SPDISLSVESEVEN
+754 SPNIVLSVESKVEN
-768 LTYDRE
+768 LTYNLG
-774 TGYLTAPDTTEGSA
+774 TGYLTAPDTPEGSA
-788 DLVFSNGYP
+788 DIVFSNGYP
-797 EGDERRIEAVTH
+797 EGDEKRVEAVTH
-809 VIWSENPLSGISIS
+809 VIWSENPLSDISIS
-823 NAPQSLSV
+823 NAPQSLPV

-843 DDYIGRVSWE
+843 DDYVGHITWE

-934 AAIHWTSSNQT
+934 ATIRWTSSNQT
-945 AATVSQDGKITPLA
+945 AATVSQDGKVTPLS

-985 RVTGIRFDEPT
+985 RVTGIRFDEQT

>member
-1 MKRVGRWTW
+1 

-15 LLLLCASVLAADE
+15 LLLLCGTVFAASE
-28 KAYIELDETVEAVL
+28 KTYIELDQPVELTFSDSVSRYELYLNVPVAGTRVL
-42 TNSDRMNFYL
+42 LDSQSFDWNSNSTGFY
-52 DIPVDGMRMLV
+52 IGG
-63 DWQSEETCNIYISG
+63 S
-77 KTHDSANT
+77 DSANVAGKRIFSV
-85 TNADGNTVLGVQKAG
+85 NEAG
-100 EYTVTVYDNS
+100 EQLVRVSYYD
-110 LKQGETR
+110 LKQGETQTAQ
-117 NVRFMLREYK
+117 FTLREYK
-127 NDEHEPNDVTPTEL
+127 NDAQEPNDVTPTEL

-146 ISFTLDG
+146 VSFTLDG
-153 GDRDQFAFTTTKPGQ
+153 GDQDKFAITTTQPGQ

-173 IGGFSYASRGRFDI
+173 IGGFSYASRGEFYI
-187 QWQNND
+187 QWQNKDNI
-193 SLIVEKNGVYYLHT
+193 IVEKNGVYYLHT
-207 GQPGRYIFTLNGWKN
+207 GQPGRYTFTLKEWRTS
-222 NDSLSI
+222 SLSI
-228 KRTMSV
+228 TRTMSV

-239 DSHELNDTV
+239 DSYELNDTM
-248 QTATSLPIG
+248 QTATPLPIG
-257 TDETFSLGG
+257 TDETFNLGG
-266 LGDEDWF
+266 IGDEDWF

-321 SRHTRVFSCSQQG
+321 SRHARVLSCSQQG
-334 QYAVRLYPNCRHEYN
+334 QYAVRLYPK
-349 YVYDVSIQRAALRI
+349 YVYNSSKYYASIQRAALRI

-390 ISHVLSS
+390 VSHVL
-397 GDTDWFCFTA
+397 
-407 SEDYMTVHIVSN
+407 N
-419 SGGSAGI
+419 SG
-426 YTGQELAEY
+426 
-435 GDDASCI
+435 
-442 WGGNSNYKSFSNLYW
+442 
-457 KLGEKG
+457 
-463 LYYIKLI
+463 
-470 GGSSE
+470 
-475 AIRSTTI
+475 
-482 SLIPPEAIENND
+482 
-494 AWNRATPLYE
+494 
-504 DVTQAFDISAYN
+504 

-524 VPEGAPQT
+524 VPEDHMTLHINSDCAGMRAKVYTGQDLAEFGESAKEINDYEYMNATNLYWKLGDKGLYYIKLHDGSSEKICSTTISLIPPETIEDNDTWCRATPLYEEVTQAFDISAPNDPDWFCFTVPEGSGKT
-532 LLLNFN
+532 LLLDVAKTDTGRQHDRVNFYLYREAYFSGQDDSN
-538 TKTELLNPSYSEYV
+538 ICSGFVYTTTQPYSERFSCNLEPGTY
-552 YVKLYPKA
+552 YLSLKNNGSSASRIQELSICYKLVPQLD
-560 YFENRAGTIESDEV
+560 NDTIA
-574 RFGQKWNQTRF
+574 T
-585 QWNLDPGIYY
+585 
-595 MQVKSR
+595 
-601 NIETSWNWADILKLN
+601 
-616 VCWKLIPRSSNNS
+616 
-629 IAAAVPLTEKVWQ
+629 AAPLTERVWQ
-642 DVWQKGYFS
+642 DVWQTGYFS
-651 IGEHKAGE
+651 IGECKAGE
-659 VVQIQRDEGGNES
+659 AVQIQRDKSGNEPRG
-672 KNYIYVYDADGKY
+672 NYINVFDADGKNIG
-685 MKDSYYASFSFQIPA
+685 SFIHSSFSFRIPA
-700 DGVYYLDVPA
+700 DGVYYLRILEFDVPLNA
-710 SAKFSENEPTRT
+710 ENEPMRPM
-722 TRVRYYTH
+722 RIRYYTH

-741 MRPNESV
+741 TRPNESV
-748 FLDVWF
+748 FLDLWF
-754 SPDISLSVESEVEN
+754 SPEIGNSLKVESEDEA
-768 LTYDRE
+768 LTYDLE
-774 TGYLTAPDTTEGSA
+774 TGYLTAPNTPDGHAE
-788 DLVFSNGYP
+788 LVFSNGYS
-797 EGDERRIEAVTH
+797 EGDEERVEAVVRVT
-809 VIWSENPLSGISIS
+809 WSEKLLSDISIS
-823 NAPQSLSV
+823 NAPQSLTV
-831 GSSVQLEAAVTP
+831 GSSAMLEANVDA
-843 DDYIGRVSWE
+843 DSYIKYVSWK
-853 SSDTSVLRV
+853 SSDPSVLRV

-934 AAIHWTSSNQT
+934 ATIRWTSSNQT
-945 AATVSQDGKITPLA
+945 AATVSQDGKVTPLS

-985 RVTGIRFDEPT
+985 RVTGIRFDEQT

>member
-15 LLLLCASVLAADE
+15 LLLLCTTAFAETIECGS
-28 KAYIELDETVEAVL
+28 IELEQPVEVALESYDTFQYTL
-42 TNSDRMNFYL
+42 TA
-52 DIPVDGMRMLV
+52 PVDGTRVKVEWL
-63 DWQSEETCNIYISG
+63 SENKNDAWLTINYS
-77 KTHDSANT
+77 SASSTDGIFTLKKEKNT
-85 TNADGNTVLGVQKAG
+85 IQVGPASSNLFPLT
-100 EYTVTVYDNS
+100 
-110 LKQGETR
+110 
-117 NVRFMLREYK
+117 VRFALHEYR
-127 NDEHEPNDVTPTEL
+127 NDEQEPNDVIPTEL
-141 HDGDA
+141 HDGD
-146 ISFTLDG
+146 SVKFVLDG
-153 GDRDQFAFTTTKPGQ
+153 GDTDRFTITTEKPGQ

-173 IGGFSYASRGRFDI
+173 FSGFNYADRTAFSLFWNRGWKI
-187 QWQNND
+187 
-193 SLIVEKNGVYYLHT
+193 EKNGTVFLHA
-207 GQPGRYIFTLNGWKN
+207 GEPGAYQF
-222 NDSLSI
+222 SLYKSGSGEI
-228 KRTMSV
+228 SRSMEIH
-234 QLLDG
+234 LLDG
-239 DSHELNDTV
+239 DENELNDTKE
-248 QTATSLPIG
+248 TATPLPIG
-257 TDETFSLGG
+257 TDAAFSIGG
-266 LGDEDWF
+266 INDEDWF
-273 CFEAAPEDGQTKLYT
+273 SFEAVPEDGQAKLYT
-288 LRLLDFDLENP
+288 LRLLDFDFENP
-299 ENVCYEIYAP
+299 EIVCYEIYAP
-309 DGTVVISETAVS
+309 DGNVVVPETEIS
-321 SRHTRVFSCSQQG
+321 SRHARVLSCSQQG
-334 QYAVRLYPNCRHEYN
+334 QYAVRLYPKEKYDYYSEKYN
-349 YVYDVSIQRAALRI
+349 VSIQRAALRI

-390 ISHVLSS
+390 ISHVLNS
-397 GDTDWFCFTA
+397 GDTDWYCFTVP
-407 SEDYMTVHIVSN
+407 EDHMTLHVS
-419 SGGSAGI
+419 SDCAGI
-426 YTGQELAEY
+426 QAMVYTGQALVEY
-435 GDDASCI
+435 GDKA
-442 WGGNSNYKSFSNLYW
+442 KSVWHEDSFGRKSASNLYW
-457 KLGEKG
+457 KFEEKG
-463 LYYIKLI
+463 LYYIELT

-475 AIRSTTI
+475 RICSTTI
-482 SLIPPEAIENND
+482 SLIPPEEIEDND
-494 AWNRATPLYE
+494 VWYHATPLYE
-504 DVTQAFDISAYN
+504 DFTQAFDISALN
-516 DTDWFCFT
+516 DMDWFRFT
-524 VPEGAPQT
+524 VPEGDQKV
-532 LLLNFN
+532 LLLNVS
-538 TKTELLNPSYSEYV
+538 KTDTGKKGDPV
-552 YVKLYPKA
+552 YFKLYREA
-560 YFENRAGTIESDEV
+560 YFDNQDDGSLYEFDIESSTSKTTENYAWDLEPGTYYLLAKCNLSQY
-574 RFGQKWNQTRF
+574 FTR
-585 QWNLDPGIYY
+585 
-595 MQVKSR
+595 VK
-601 NIETSWNWADILKLN
+601 KLN
-616 VCWKLIPRSSNNS
+616 ICYKLVSHLNNNT
-629 IAAAVPLTEKVWQ
+629 IATASPLKEREWQ
-642 DVWQKGYFS
+642 DVWQDGYFS
-651 IGEHKAGE
+651 IGARKAGE
-659 VVQIQRDEGGNES
+659 VVQIQHDEGGDRLG
-672 KNYIYVYDADGKY
+672 KYTVIYNADGQSIAST
-685 MKDSYYASFSFQIPA
+685 DNGSYSFRIPT
-700 DGVYYLDVPA
+700 DGVYYLKVPA
-710 SAKFSENEPTRT
+710 SVKFSENEPTRT

-735 AAESVT
+735 AAESIA

-748 FLDVWF
+748 FLDLWF
-754 SPDISLSVESEVEN
+754 SPEIRNSLKAESEDEA
-768 LTYDRE
+768 LTYDLE
-774 TGYLTAPDTTEGSA
+774 TGYLTAPNTPEGSA
-788 DLVFSNGYP
+788 DIVFSNGYS
-797 EGDERRIEAVTH
+797 EGSQYRAEAVVH
-809 VIWSENPLSGISIS
+809 ISWSEKLLSDISIS
-823 NAPQSLSV
+823 NAPQSLTV
-831 GSSVQLEAAVTP
+831 GSSAMLEANV
-843 DDYIGRVSWE
+843 DSDSYVKYVSWE

-934 AAIHWTSSNQT
+934 ATIRWTSSNQT
-945 AATVSQDGKITPLA
+945 AATVSQDGKITPLS

-975 CIVTVQPKRV
+975 CIVTVQPERV

>member
-15 LLLLCASVLAADE
+15 LLLLCGTVLAAAPE
-28 KAYIELDETVEAVL
+28 RTSIELEQPIEMTFEEDGIFRYTL
-42 TNSDRMNFYL
+42 TAP
-52 DIPVDGMRMLV
+52 IDGMR
-63 DWQSEETCNIYISG
+63 
-77 KTHDSANT
+77 
-85 TNADGNTVLGVQKAG
+85 VQVEWLTESKDF
-100 EYTVTVYDNS
+100 TS
-110 LKQGETR
+110 LKIAGRTAYGTNGIYNLGEHGEKNVDLSASSSAKFPMT
-117 NVRFMLREYK
+117 VRFVLHEYR
-127 NDEHEPNDVTPTEL
+127 NDEQEPNDVIPTEL
-141 HDGDA
+141 HDGDIVKFA
-146 ISFTLDG
+146 LDYSDWDSFVI
-153 GDRDQFAFTTTKPGQ
+153 TTDKPGQ
-168 DIALT
+168 DISLT
-173 IGGFSYASRGRFDI
+173 FGGFNYADRTVFRLHWNGSYDI
-187 QWQNND
+187 Q
-193 SLIVEKNGVYYLHT
+193 KNGTIFLHT
-207 GQPGRYIFTLNGWKN
+207 AQPGAHHFDLDMTASKDISRSMEI
-222 NDSLSI
+222 
-228 KRTMSV
+228 R
-234 QLLDG
+234 LLDG
-239 DSHELNDTV
+239 DENELNDTKE
-248 QTATSLPIG
+248 TATPLPIG
-257 TDETFSLGG
+257 TDAAFSIGG
-266 LGDEDWF
+266 IGDADWF
-273 CFEAAPEDGQTKLYT
+273 SFEAVPEEGQSKFYT
-288 LRLLDFDLENP
+288 LRLL
-299 ENVCYEIYAP
+299 NVEPGKTEEITYEVYAP
-309 DGTVVISETAVS
+309 DGTVVASKVISPRH
-321 SRHTRVFSCSQQG
+321 SRILSCSQQG
-334 QYAVRLYPNCRHEYN
+334 QYTIKLSAKGSN
-349 YVYDVSIQRAALRI
+349 IQRVPLRI

-390 ISHVLSS
+390 ISHVL
-397 GDTDWFCFTA
+397 
-407 SEDYMTVHIVSN
+407 N
-419 SGGSAGI
+419 SG
-426 YTGQELAEY
+426 
-435 GDDASCI
+435 
-442 WGGNSNYKSFSNLYW
+442 
-457 KLGEKG
+457 
-463 LYYIKLI
+463 
-470 GGSSE
+470 
-475 AIRSTTI
+475 
-482 SLIPPEAIENND
+482 
-494 AWNRATPLYE
+494 
-504 DVTQAFDISAYN
+504 

-524 VPEGAPQT
+524 VPEDHMTLHVSSDCAGIQAMVYTGQALVEYGDKAKSVWHEDSFGRKSASNFYWKFEEKGLYYIELTGGSSERICSTTISLIPPEEIEDNDVWYHATPLYEDFTQAFDISALNDMDWFRFT
-532 LLLNFN
+532 VPEGDQKVLLLNVS
-538 TKTELLNPSYSEYV
+538 KTDTGKKGDPV
-552 YVKLYPKA
+552 YFKLYREA
-560 YFENRAGTIESDEV
+560 YFDNQDDGSLYEFDIVSSTSKTTENYAWDLEPGTYYLSVGNTRSTSSPSRI
-574 RFGQKWNQTRF
+574 QKF
-585 QWNLDPGIYY
+585 
-595 MQVKSR
+595 
-601 NIETSWNWADILKLN
+601 NIHYKLA
-616 VCWKLIPRSSNNS
+616 PRLNNDT
-629 IAAAVPLTEKVWQ
+629 IATAAPLTEEEWQ

-659 VVQIQRDEGGNES
+659 VVQIQHDEGGS
-672 KNYIYVYDADGKY
+672 KPDGSIDVYDADGKRITY
-685 MKDSYYASFSFQIPA
+685 SFDANFSLRIPA
-700 DGVYYLDVPA
+700 DGVYYLEVPA
-710 SAKFSENEPTRT
+710 SIKFSENEPTRT

-735 AAESVT
+735 AAESIT

-748 FLDVWF
+748 FLDLWF

-774 TGYLTAPDTTEGSA
+774 TGYLTAPNTPEGSA

-797 EGDERRIEAVTH
+797 EGNKNRIEAVTH
-809 VIWSENPLSGISIS
+809 VIWSEKLLSGVSIS

-831 GSSVQLEAAVTP
+831 GSSMQLEAAVTP
-843 DDYIGRVSWE
+843 NDYIGRVSWE

-873 GEAVITASIGEATS
+873 GEAVITASVGECTS

-934 AAIHWTSSNQT
+934 ATIRWTSSNQT
-945 AATVSQDGKITPLA
+945 AATVSQDGKITPLS

-975 CIVTVQPKRV
+975 CIVTVQPERV
-985 RVTGIRFDEPT
+985 RVTGIRFEETT

>member
-15 LLLLCASVLAADE
+15 LLLLCGTVFAANE
-28 KAYIELDETVEAVL
+28 KTYIELDQPVEL
-42 TNSDRMNFYL
+42 TFSDSVSRYELYL
-52 DIPVDGMRMLV
+52 DVPVAGTRVLLDSQSF
-63 DWQSEETCNIYISG
+63 DWNSNSTGFYIGGS
-77 KTHDSANT
+77 DSANVAGKRIFSV
-85 TNADGNTVLGVQKAG
+85 NEAG
-100 EYTVTVYDNS
+100 EQLVLVSYYN
-110 LKQGETR
+110 LKQGETQ
-117 NVRFMLREYK
+117 NVQFTLREYK
-127 NDEHEPNDVTPTEL
+127 NDEQEPNDVTPTEL
-141 HDGDA
+141 HDGDT
-146 ISFTLDG
+146 ISFTLDS
-153 GDRDQFAFTTTKPGQ
+153 GDCDKFAITTTKPGQ
-168 DIALT
+168 DIVLT

-207 GQPGRYIFTLNGWKN
+207 GQPGRYIFTLNGWN

-228 KRTMSV
+228 RRTMSV

-321 SRHTRVFSCSQQG
+321 SRHARVFSCSQQG

-390 ISHVLSS
+390 ISHVLNS
-397 GDTDWFCFTA
+397 GDADWYCFTVP
-407 SEDYMTVHIVSN
+407 EDHMTLHVS
-419 SGGSAGI
+419 SDCAGMRAEV
-426 YTGQELAEY
+426 YTGQDLTEY
-435 GDDASCI
+435 GESARAILDEVYASAT
-442 WGGNSNYKSFSNLYW
+442 NLYW
-457 KLGEKG
+457 KLDEKG
-463 LYYIKLI
+463 LYYIKLD

-475 AIRSTTI
+475 KICSTTI
-482 SLIPPEAIENND
+482 SLIPPEAIEDND
-494 AWNRATPLYE
+494 TWYRATPLYE
-504 DVTQAFDISAYN
+504 EFTQAFDISAEN
-516 DTDWFCFT
+516 DSEWFRFT
-524 VPEGAPQT
+524 VPQGSRKAV
-532 LLLNFN
+532 LLNISVI
-538 TKTELLNPSYSEYV
+538 ESGRGWSDLS
-552 YVKLYPKA
+552 LYRKA
-560 YFENRAGTIESDEV
+560 YFDGQDDE
-574 RFGQKWNQTRF
+574 RIQWWDSFLGSTKQTYE
-585 QWNLDPGIYY
+585 LEPGIYY
-595 MQVKSR
+595 LEVSARSFGDRQ
-601 NIETSWNWADILKLN
+601 KLSI
-616 VCWKLIPRSSNNS
+616 CYKLVPQLDNDV
-629 IAAAVPLTEKVWQ
+629 IATAAPLTERVWQ
-642 DVWQKGYFS
+642 DVWQAGYFS
-651 IGEHKAGE
+651 IGERKAGE
-659 VVQIQRDEGGNES
+659 VVQIQYDNRGS
-672 KNYIYVYDADGKY
+672 KPKEYIHVYDADGKEITS
-685 MKDSYYASFSFQIPA
+685 SYRANLNFRIPT
-700 DGVYYLDVPA
+700 DGVYYLKVPECDVNVNA
-710 SAKFSENEPTRT
+710 ENEPMHLAHI
-722 TRVRYYTH
+722 RYYTH

-735 AAESVT
+735 AVESVT

-788 DLVFSNGYP
+788 KLVFSNGYA
-797 EGDERRIEAVTH
+797 EGNKYRIETSVN
-809 VIWSENPLSGISIS
+809 VSWSEKLLSGISIS
-823 NAPQSLSV
+823 NAPQSLTI
-831 GSSVQLEAAVTP
+831 GSSAMLEANVDA
-843 DDYIGRVSWE
+843 DSYIKYVSWK
-853 SSDTSVLRV
+853 SSDPSVLRV

-934 AAIHWTSSNQT
+934 ATIRWTSSNQT
-945 AATVSQDGKITPLA
+945 AATVSQDGKVTPLS

-975 CIVTVQPKRV
+975 CIVTVQPERV

-1106 ADVNHDGLIDAGDA
+1106 ADVNHDGLVDAGDA

-1126 DARLIPSLN
+1126 DARLIPNLN

>member
-28 KAYIELDETVEAVL
+28 KTYIELDETVEAVL
-42 TNSDRMNFYL
+42 TNNDRIDFYL

-77 KTHDSANT
+77 KTRAYT

-117 NVRFMLREYK
+117 TVRFMLREYK
-127 NDEHEPNDVTPTEL
+127 NDAQEPNDVTPTEL

-153 GDRDQFAFTTTKPGQ
+153 GDRDQFAFTTTKSGQ

-207 GQPGRYIFTLNGWKN
+207 GQPGRYIFTLNGWN

-228 KRTMSV
+228 RRTMSV

-309 DGTVVISETAVS
+309 DGTVVASKTEVS
-321 SRHTRVFSCSQQG
+321 SRHARVFSCSQQG

-397 GDTDWFCFTA
+397 GDTDWFCFTVP
-407 SEDYMTVHIVSN
+407 EDYMTVHVDSDC
-419 SGGSAGI
+419 GGSADV
-426 YTGQELAEY
+426 YAGQELAEY
-435 GDDASCI
+435 GEAAKDVVGCGSD
-442 WGGNSNYKSFSNLYW
+442 GNWYW
-457 KLGEKG
+457 KLEEKG
-463 LYYIKLI
+463 LYYIRLR
-470 GGSSE
+470 GGSRE
-475 AIRSTTI
+475 ILRSTKIT
-482 SLIPPEAIENND
+482 LIPPEEIENND
-494 AWNRATPLYE
+494 TWYRATPLYE
-504 DVTQAFDISAYN
+504 DFTQAFDITAAN
-516 DTDWFCFT
+516 NTEWFRIT
-524 VPEGAPQT
+524 VPKGNQKT
-532 LLLNFN
+532 LLLDVN
-538 TKTELLNPSYSEYV
+538 KTDGSNSPPRQS
-552 YVKLYPKA
+552 VKYFLYREA
-560 YFENRAGTIESDEV
+560 YFENQDDGSLKEGA
-574 RFGQKWNQTRF
+574 
-585 QWNLDPGIYY
+585 
-595 MQVKSR
+595 
-601 NIETSWNWADILKLN
+601 IETGPDPESRLYYWDIEPGTYYLLAKYNNSSNYFTRVQKLN
-616 VCWKLIPRSSNNS
+616 ICYKLVSHLNNNT
-629 IAAAVPLTEKVWQ
+629 IATASPLKEREWQ

-659 VVQIQRDEGGNES
+659 VVQIQRDEGGERLGGYTS
-672 KNYIYVYDADGKY
+672 IYDADGKCVT
-685 MKDSYYASFSFQIPA
+685 DINCGNFSFRIPA
-700 DGVYYLDVPA
+700 DGGYYLYVPA
-710 SAKFSENEPTRT
+710 SIKISENEPMRT
-722 TRVRYYTH
+722 TRIRYYTH
-730 NDKIG
+730 SDEIGVVPSVSMQPNDSG
-735 AAESVT
+735 
-741 MRPNESV
+741 
-748 FLDVWF
+748 FLDLWF
-754 SPDISLSVESEVEN
+754 SPEMRSQIQIECEN
-768 LTYDRE
+768 KNVIYDWS
-774 TGYLTAPDTTEGSA
+774 TGYLTVAEDSYGSV
-788 DLVFSNGYP
+788 DIYFTNGCA
-797 EGDERRIEAVTH
+797 EDDDNWLEAYTS
-809 VIWSENPLSGISIS
+809 VIWLEIPVTYFGIS
-823 NAPQSLSV
+823 APSQTLSV
-831 GSSVQLEAAVTP
+831 GSSSQIKVVT
-843 DDYIGRVSWE
+843 DEDYVGHIMWE

-945 AATVSQDGKITPLA
+945 AATVSQDGKVTPLA

-1023 VSSDEQTATVSRT
+1023 VSSDEQIATVSRT

>member
-1 MKRVGRWTW
+1 MRSNRGIFWYS
-10 MLLTL
+10 LGLTL

-28 KAYIELDETVEAVL
+28 KTYIELDETVEAVL
-42 TNSDRMNFYL
+42 TNNDRIDFYL

-77 KTHDSANT
+77 KTRAYT

-117 NVRFMLREYK
+117 TVRFMLREYK
-127 NDEHEPNDVTPTEL
+127 NDAQEPNDVTPTEL

-288 LRLLDFDLENP
+288 LRLLDFDLENL

-349 YVYDVSIQRAALRI
+349 YVYDVSIQRAALCI

-397 GDTDWFCFTA
+397 GDTDWFCFTVP
-407 SEDYMTVHIVSN
+407 EDYMTVHVDSDC
-419 SGGSAGI
+419 GGSADV
-426 YTGQELAEY
+426 YAGQELAEY
-435 GDDASCI
+435 GEAAKDVVGCGSD
-442 WGGNSNYKSFSNLYW
+442 GNWYW
-457 KLGEKG
+457 KLEEKG
-463 LYYIKLI
+463 LYYIRLR
-470 GGSSE
+470 GGSRE
-475 AIRSTTI
+475 ILRSTKIT
-482 SLIPPEAIENND
+482 LIPPEEIENND
-494 AWNRATPLYE
+494 TWYRATPLYE
-504 DVTQAFDISAYN
+504 DFTQAFDITAAN
-516 DTDWFCFT
+516 DTEWFRIT
-524 VPEGAPQT
+524 VPKGNQKT
-532 LLLNFN
+532 LLLDVN
-538 TKTELLNPSYSEYV
+538 KTDGSNSPPRQS
-552 YVKLYPKA
+552 VKYFLYREA
-560 YFENRAGTIESDEV
+560 YFENQDDGSLKEGA
-574 RFGQKWNQTRF
+574 
-585 QWNLDPGIYY
+585 
-595 MQVKSR
+595 
-601 NIETSWNWADILKLN
+601 IETGPDPESRLYYWDIEPGTYYLLAKYNNSSNYFTRVQKLN
-616 VCWKLIPRSSNNS
+616 ICYKLVSHLNNNT
-629 IAAAVPLTEKVWQ
+629 IATASPLKEREWQ

-659 VVQIQRDEGGNES
+659 VVQIQRDEGGERLGGYAS
-672 KNYIYVYDADGKY
+672 IYDADGKCVT
-685 MKDSYYASFSFQIPA
+685 DINCGNFSFRIPA
-700 DGVYYLDVPA
+700 DGGYYLYVPA
-710 SAKFSENEPTRT
+710 SIKISENEPMRT
-722 TRVRYYTH
+722 TRIRYYTH
-730 NDKIG
+730 SDEIGVVPSVSMQPNDSG
-735 AAESVT
+735 
-741 MRPNESV
+741 
-748 FLDVWF
+748 FLDLWF
-754 SPDISLSVESEVEN
+754 SPEMRSQIQIECEN
-768 LTYDRE
+768 KNVIYDWS
-774 TGYLTAPDTTEGSA
+774 TGYLTVAEDSYGSV
-788 DLVFSNGYP
+788 DIYFTNGCA
-797 EGDERRIEAVTH
+797 EDDDNWLEAYTS
-809 VIWSENPLSGISIS
+809 VIWLEIPVTYFGIS
-823 NAPQSLSV
+823 APSQTLSV
-831 GSSVQLEAAVTP
+831 GSSSQIKVVT
-843 DDYIGRVSWE
+843 DEDYVGHIMWE

-945 AATVSQDGKITPLA
+945 AATVSQDGKVTPLA

-1023 VSSDEQTATVSRT
+1023 VSSDEQIATVSRT